1 MSPAL
6 TIRPYSEG
14 ALSQAAA
21 KLRAGELVAFPTET
35 VYGLGADATNA
46 DAVAAIFAAK
56 QRPSFNPLISH
67 FPDRDAAAKQAVFD
81 ARADMLAKEFWP
93 GALTLVLKKQSDCTV
108 CDLTTAGLPSI
119 AVRVPAHPMAR
130 ELLRAV
136 GRPVAAPSANR
147 SGRISPTTAGHVAH
161 SLGSAIGMI
170 LDGGPCGVGLESTV
184 IDLTTDR
191 VVMLRPGGITAEQIA
206 KVLGTEV
213 VMAETDDTAPKSPGM
228 MTSHYAPGLPV
239 RLEATAADTAKY
251 GHEVLLGFGD
261 CTTKGFDAVLWL
273 SKTGDDV
280 EAAANLFAKLHEADQ
295 KQFDGIAIAPIPDI
309 GLGVAIND
317 RMKRASAP
325 RAPAA
330 SSSDTSSSNS
340 KSP

>member
-46 DAVAAIFAAK
+46 DAVAGIYAAK

-67 FPDRDAAAKQAVFD
+67 FPDRDAAAKHAVFD
-81 ARADMLAKEFWP
+81 ERADKLAETFWP
-93 GALTLVLKKQSDCTV
+93 GALTLVLPRQTDSDV
-108 CDLTTAGLPSI
+108 CELVTAGLPSI

-130 ELLRAV
+130 QLLRAV
-136 GRPVAAPSANR
+136 GRPIAAPSANR

-161 SLGSAIGMI
+161 SLGNAIGMI

-191 VVMLRPGGITAEQIA
+191 VVMLRPGGITREQVAEI
-206 KVLGTEV
+206 LGCDV

-228 MTSHYAPGLPV
+228 LTSHYAPGLPV
-239 RLEATAADTAKY
+239 RLDATTANPAKY
-251 GHEVLLGFGD
+251 GNEILLAYGD
-261 CTTKGFDAVLWL
+261 CNTKGFDAVLWL
-273 SKTGDDV
+273 SKSGDDR

-295 KQFDGIAIAPIPDI
+295 PRFDGIAIAPIPET
-309 GLGVAIND
+309 GLGLAIND
-317 RMKRASAP
+317 RMKRAAAP
-325 RAPAA
+325 RPPHP
-330 SSSDTSSSNS
+330 
-340 KSP
+340 SP

>member
-46 DAVAAIFAAK
+46 DAVAGIYAAK
-56 QRPSFNPLISH
+56 KRPSFNPLISH
-67 FPDRDAAAKQAVFD
+67 FPDRDAAAKHAVFD
-81 ARADMLAKEFWP
+81 ERADKLAVAFWP
-93 GALTLVLKKQSDCTV
+93 GALTLVLPRQKDSTV
-108 CDLTTAGLPSI
+108 CELVTAGLPSI

-130 ELLRAV
+130 ELLRSV

-147 SGRISPTTAGHVAH
+147 SGRISPTIAGHVAH
-161 SLGSAIGMI
+161 SLGDAIGMI

-191 VVMLRPGGITAEQIA
+191 IVMLRPGGITTDQVAEI
-206 KVLGTEV
+206 LGTDV

-228 MTSHYAPGLPV
+228 LTSHYAPGLPV
-239 RLEATAADTAKY
+239 RLDATAPDTTKY
-251 GHEVLLGFGD
+251 GNEVLLAFGD
-261 CTTKGFDAVLWL
+261 CVTKGFDAVLWL
-273 SKTGDDV
+273 SKSGDDR

-295 KQFDGIAIAPIPDI
+295 KRFDGIAIAPIPQS
-309 GLGVAIND
+309 GLGLAIND
-317 RMKRASAP
+317 RMKRAAAP
-325 RAPAA
+325 RAPHP
-330 SSSDTSSSNS
+330 
-340 KSP
+340 SP

>member
-6 TIRPYSEG
+6 IIRPYSEG
-14 ALSQAAA
+14 AISQAAG

-46 DAVAAIFAAK
+46 DAVAGIYAAK
-56 QRPSFNPLISH
+56 KRPSFNPLISH
-67 FPDRDAAAKQAVFD
+67 FPDRDAAAQHAVFD
-81 ARADMLAKEFWP
+81 ARADKLADAFWP
-93 GALTLVLKKQSDCTV
+93 GALTLVLPRRKESTV
-108 CDLTTAGLPSI
+108 CELVTAGLPSI

-136 GRPVAAPSANR
+136 NRPIAAPSANR

-161 SLGSAIGMI
+161 SLGNAIGMI

-191 VVMLRPGGITAEQIA
+191 VVMLRPGGITRDQVADI
-206 KVLGTEV
+206 LGTDV

-228 MTSHYAPGLPV
+228 LTSHYAPGLPV
-239 RLEATAADTAKY
+239 RLDATTANTAKY
-251 GHEVLLGFGD
+251 GNEILLAFGN

-273 SKTGDDV
+273 SKKGDDV

-295 KQFDGIAIAPIPDI
+295 KRFDGIAIAPIPDQ
-309 GLGVAIND
+309 GLGLAIND
-317 RMKRASAP
+317 RMKRAAAP
-325 RAPAA
+325 RAPHP
-330 SSSDTSSSNS
+330 
-340 KSP
+340 SP

>member
-14 ALSQAAA
+14 ALGQAAA
-21 KLRAGELVAFPTET
+21 KLRAGALVAFPTET

-46 DAVAAIFAAK
+46 DAVAGIYAAK

-67 FPDRDAAAKQAVFD
+67 FPDRDAAAKQAIFD
-81 ARADMLAKEFWP
+81 ARADKLAAIFWP
-93 GALTLVLKKQSDCTV
+93 GALTLVLPRHKDSTV
-108 CDLTTAGLPSI
+108 CELVTAGLPSI

-136 GRPVAAPSANR
+136 ARPIAAPSANR

-161 SLGSAIGMI
+161 SLGDAISMI

-191 VVMLRPGGITAEQIA
+191 VVMLRPGGITAEQVAEILDCD
-206 KVLGTEV
+206 VI
-213 VMAETDDTAPKSPGM
+213 MAEADDTAPKSPGM
-228 MTSHYAPGLPV
+228 LTSHYAPGLPV
-239 RLEATAADTAKY
+239 RLDATTANPAKY
-251 GHEVLLGFGD
+251 GAEVLLAFGD
-261 CTTKGFDAVLWL
+261 CNIKGFDAVLWL
-273 SKTGDDV
+273 SKSGDDR

-295 KQFDGIAIAPIPDI
+295 HRFDGIAIAPIPDT
-309 GLGVAIND
+309 GLGLAIND
-317 RMKRASAP
+317 RMKRAAAP
-325 RAPAA
+325 RAPHP
-330 SSSDTSSSNS
+330 
-340 KSP
+340 SP

>member
-46 DAVAAIFAAK
+46 DAVAGIYAAK
-56 QRPSFNPLISH
+56 KRPSFNPLISH
-67 FPDRDAAAKQAVFD
+67 FPDRDAAAKHAVFD
-81 ARADMLAKEFWP
+81 ARADKLAAAFWP
-93 GALTLVLKKQSDCTV
+93 GALTLVLPRQADSDV
-108 CDLTTAGLPSI
+108 CDLVTAGLPSI

-147 SGRISPTTAGHVAH
+147 SGKISPTTAAHVAQ
-161 SLGSAIGMI
+161 SLGNAIGMI

-191 VVMLRPGGITAEQIA
+191 VVMLRPGGVTADQVSEL
-206 KVLGTEV
+206 LGTDV
-213 VMAETDDTAPKSPGM
+213 VMAESDDTAPKSPGM

-239 RLEATAADTAKY
+239 RLDATTADPAKY

-261 CTTKGFDAVLWL
+261 CNTKGFDAVLWL
-273 SKTGDDV
+273 SKSGDDI

-295 KQFDGIAIAPIPDI
+295 SHFAGIAIAPIPDK
-309 GLGVAIND
+309 GLGIAIND
-317 RMKRASAP
+317 RLKRASAP
-325 RAPAA
+325 RAPHDA
-330 SSSDTSSSNS
+330 T
-340 KSP
+340 

>member
-46 DAVAAIFAAK
+46 DAVAGIYAAK

-67 FPDRDAAAKQAVFD
+67 FPDRDAAAKHAVFD
-81 ARADMLAKEFWP
+81 ARADKLAGAFWP
-93 GALTLVLKKQSDCTV
+93 GALTLVLPRQKDSNV
-108 CDLTTAGLPSI
+108 CELVTAGLPSI

-136 GRPVAAPSANR
+136 GRPIAAPSANR

-161 SLGSAIGMI
+161 SLGDAISMI

-191 VVMLRPGGITAEQIA
+191 VVMLRPGGITMEQVAE
-206 KVLGTEV
+206 VLGCAV
-213 VMAETDDTAPKSPGM
+213 IMAETDDTAPKSPGM
-228 MTSHYAPGLPV
+228 LTSHYAPGLPV
-239 RLEATAADTAKY
+239 RLDAKTADSAKY
-251 GHEVLLGFGD
+251 GNEILLAFGD
-261 CTTKGFDAVLWL
+261 CNTRGFDAVLWL
-273 SKTGDDV
+273 SRTGDDR

-295 KQFDGIAIAPIPDI
+295 KRFDGIAIAPIPDS
-309 GLGVAIND
+309 GLGLAIND
-317 RMKRASAP
+317 RMKRAAAP
-325 RAPAA
+325 RAPHP
-330 SSSDTSSSNS
+330 
-340 KSP
+340 SP

>member
-46 DAVAAIFAAK
+46 DAVAGIYAAK

-67 FPDRDAAAKQAVFD
+67 FPDRDAAAKHAVFD
-81 ARADMLAKEFWP
+81 ARADKLAGAFWP
-93 GALTLVLKKQSDCTV
+93 GALTLVLPRQKDSNV
-108 CDLTTAGLPSI
+108 CELVTAGLPSI

-136 GRPVAAPSANR
+136 GRPIAAPSANR

-161 SLGSAIGMI
+161 SLGDAISMI

-191 VVMLRPGGITAEQIA
+191 VVMLRPGGITMEQVAE
-206 KVLGTEV
+206 VLGCEV
-213 VMAETDDTAPKSPGM
+213 IMAETDDTAPKSPGM
-228 MTSHYAPGLPV
+228 LTSHYAPGLPV
-239 RLEATAADTAKY
+239 RLDAKTADSAKY
-251 GHEVLLGFGD
+251 GNEILLAFGD
-261 CTTKGFDAVLWL
+261 CNTRGFDAVLWL
-273 SKTGDDV
+273 SRTGDDR

-295 KQFDGIAIAPIPDI
+295 KRFDGIAIAPIPDS
-309 GLGVAIND
+309 GLGLAIND
-317 RMKRASAP
+317 RMKRAAAP
-325 RAPAA
+325 RAPHP
-330 SSSDTSSSNS
+330 
-340 KSP
+340 SP

>member
-1 MSPAL
+1 MAPAL

-46 DAVAAIFAAK
+46 DAVAGIYAAK
-56 QRPSFNPLISH
+56 KRPSFNPLISH
-67 FPDRDAAAKQAVFD
+67 FPDRDAAAKHAEFD
-81 ARADMLAKEFWP
+81 DRADKLAAAFWP
-93 GALTLVLKKQSDCTV
+93 GALTLVLPRKADSDV
-108 CDLTTAGLPSI
+108 CDLVTAGLPSI

-147 SGRISPTTAGHVAH
+147 SGKISPTTAGHVAQ
-161 SLGSAIGMI
+161 SLGDAIGMI

-191 VVMLRPGGITAEQIA
+191 VVMLRPGGVTAEQVSELLDCDVI
-206 KVLGTEV
+206 
-213 VMAETDDTAPKSPGM
+213 MAESDDSAPKSPGM
-228 MTSHYAPGLPV
+228 LTSHYAPGLPV
-239 RLEATAADTAKY
+239 RLDAKSANTAKY

-261 CTTKGFDAVLWL
+261 CNTKGFETVLWL
-273 SKTGDDV
+273 SKSGDDI

-295 KQFDGIAIAPIPDI
+295 SHFDGIAIAPIPDA
-309 GLGVAIND
+309 GLGIAIND
-317 RMKRASAP
+317 RLKRASAP
-325 RAPAA
+325 RAPH
-330 SSSDTSSSNS
+330 SE
-340 KSP
+340 P

>member
-14 ALSQAAA
+14 ALSQAAG

-46 DAVAAIFAAK
+46 DAVANIYAAK

-67 FPDRDAAAKQAVFD
+67 FPDRDAAAKHAVFD
-81 ARADMLAKEFWP
+81 ARADKLAEKFWP
-93 GALTLVLKKQSDCTV
+93 GAMTLVLPRREDSNV
-108 CDLTTAGLPSI
+108 CDLVTAGLPSI

-161 SLGSAIGMI
+161 SLGDAIGMI

-191 VVMLRPGGITAEQIA
+191 VVMLRPGGITRDQVSE
-206 KVLGTEV
+206 VLGAEV
-213 VMAETDDTAPKSPGM
+213 IMAETDDSAPKSPGM
-228 MTSHYAPGLPV
+228 LTSHYAPGLPV
-239 RLEATAADTAKY
+239 RLDASKADPAKY
-251 GHEVLLGFGD
+251 GHEVLLAFGN
-261 CTTKGFDAVLWL
+261 CNTAGFDSVLWL
-273 SKTGDDV
+273 SKTGDDI

-295 KQFDGIAIAPIPDI
+295 KRFDGIAIAPIPDN
-309 GLGVAIND
+309 GLGLAIND
-317 RMKRASAP
+317 RMKRAAAP
-325 RAPAA
+325 RAPHP
-330 SSSDTSSSNS
+330 SS
-340 KSP
+340 